1 MKRRFLAPAAATGL
15 AAVAL
20 VLVGP
25 LAAKQAA
32 IPAGNLVKSP
42 GVEGQP
48 ATASTAEQAATY
60 APRGWE
66 RASVRGPGE
75 PERPDT
81 GFVVARYG
89 THGYFP
95 SSAVG
100 RAIGGGR
107 NFLFGGYPHRS
118 ATATQSIDVSASAA
132 EIDAGGVKAC
142 LSGYLGG
149 TRNWS
154 DYTIRVDV
162 TFLNEGEAARGGLR
176 IGPVFPAQRK
186 NETTML
192 RRAAERVVPA
202 GTRLLR
208 VVVTANS
215 SAGSPI
221 YAYADNISV
230 ALTKGQ
236 CEPVLAV
243 RCAGG
248 ALVATVTP
256 SAVTRTQRVRFAVR
270 GAKGSK
276 QLVRARAPYSARI
289 TMAGLTGRLTVTAT
303 VTQAGSGPIV
313 LTKKSRRC

>member
-1 MKRRFLAPAAATGL
+1 MPVRLLFIAITAGL
-15 AAVAL
+15 VVVAL
-20 VLVGP
+20 GSASETV
-25 LAAKQAA
+25 

-42 GVEGQP
+42 GVEAQP
-48 ATASTAEQAATY
+48 ATASTSEQAATY

-75 PERPDT
+75 PETPNS

-118 ATATQSIDVSASAA
+118 ATATQTLDVSRSAT

-162 TFLNEGEAARGGLR
+162 TFLNEGEAARGGVR

-202 GTRLLR
+202 GTRALR

-230 ALTKGQ
+230 ALTKGS

-256 SAVTRTQRVRFAVR
+256 SAIARTQRVSYTVR

-276 QLVRARAPYSARI
+276 KATAARAPYSARVPM
-289 TMAGLTGRLTVTAT
+289 TGLTGRLTVTAV
-303 VTQAGSGPIV
+303 VTQAGSGSIV

>member
-1 MKRRFLAPAAATGL
+1 MKRRLLAPAAATGL

-25 LAAKQAA
+25 LAAEQVA

-42 GVEGQP
+42 GVEAQP

-66 RASVRGPGE
+66 RASVRSPGE
-75 PERPDT
+75 PERPDS

-95 SSAVG
+95 SGAVG

-107 NFLFGGYPHRS
+107 NFLFGGYPHRN
-118 ATATQSIDVSASAA
+118 ATATQSIDVSGSAA
-132 EIDAGGVKAC
+132 EIDTGGVKAC

-149 TRNWS
+149 TRNWA

-162 TFLNEGEAARGGLR
+162 TFLNEGEAARGGLH

-208 VVVTANS
+208 VVVAANS
-215 SAGSPI
+215 SGGSPI

-230 ALTKGQ
+230 ALTRGA
-236 CEPVLAV
+236 CEPLLAV
-243 RCAGG
+243 RCQGG

-256 SAVTRTQRVRFAVR
+256 SEIARTQRVAFAVR

-276 QLVRARAPYSARI
+276 QAARSRAPFTTRVPM
-289 TMAGLTGRLTVTAT
+289 TGLTGRLTVTAT
-303 VTQAGSGPIV
+303 VTHAGSGNVV

>member
-1 MKRRFLAPAAATGL
+1 MTVRSLIVAITAGL
-15 AAVAL
+15 VVVAL
-20 VLVGP
+20 GS
-25 LAAKQAA
+25 AGGTA

-42 GVEGQP
+42 GVEAQP

-75 PERPDT
+75 PERPAS

-118 ATATQSIDVSASAA
+118 ATATQTIDVSGSAA
-132 EIDAGGVKAC
+132 DIDAGGVKAC

-149 TRNWS
+149 TRNWA

-162 TFLNEGEAARGGLR
+162 AFLTEDEAARGGLR

-186 NETTML
+186 NETAML

-230 ALTKGQ
+230 ALAKGP

-256 SAVTRTQRVRFAVR
+256 SAVARTQRVSFVVR
-270 GAKGSK
+270 AAKGSK
-276 QLVRARAPYSARI
+276 QLARPRAPYSARI
-289 TMAGLTGRLTVTAT
+289 TMGGLTGRLTVTAT
-303 VTQAGSGPIV
+303 VNQAGSGPIV

>member
-1 MKRRFLAPAAATGL
+1 MTVRSLIVAITAGL
-15 AAVAL
+15 VVVAL
-20 VLVGP
+20 GS
-25 LAAKQAA
+25 AGDSA

-42 GVEGQP
+42 GVEAQP
-48 ATASTAEQAATY
+48 ATASTSEQAATY

-66 RASVRGPGE
+66 RSSVRGPGQ
-75 PERPDT
+75 PETRDS

-118 ATATQSIDVSASAA
+118 ATATQTLDVSRSAP

-162 TFLNEGEAARGGLR
+162 AFLTEDEAARGGLR

-192 RRAAERVVPA
+192 RRTAERVVPA
-202 GTRLLR
+202 GTRALR
-208 VVVTANS
+208 IVVTAS
-215 SAGSPI
+215 SSGGSPI

-230 ALTKGQ
+230 ALTKAT
-236 CEPVLAV
+236 CEPVLSV

-256 SAVTRTQRVRFAVR
+256 SAAARTQRVRFAVR
-270 GAKGSK
+270 GARGSK
-276 QLVRARAPYSARI
+276 QVNDARAPFTARVP
-289 TMAGLTGRLTVTAT
+289 MAGLTGRLTVTAT
-303 VTQAGSGPIV
+303 VTQVGSGPIV
-313 LTKKSRRC
+313 LTKTSRRC

>member
-1 MKRRFLAPAAATGL
+1 MRVRSLIAVIAAGL
-15 AAVAL
+15 VVVAL
-20 VLVGP
+20 GS
-25 LAAKQAA
+25 AGGSA
-32 IPAGNLVKSP
+32 IPAGNLVKSA
-42 GVEGQP
+42 GVEAQP

-60 APRGWE
+60 SPRGWE

-75 PERPDT
+75 PERPDS

-95 SSAVG
+95 SSAVA

-118 ATATQSIDVSASAA
+118 ATATQSINVSSSAA
-132 EIDAGGVKAC
+132 DIDAGGVKAC

-149 TRNWS
+149 TRNWA

-162 TFLNEGEAARGGLR
+162 SFLTEAEASRGGGLR

-192 RRAAERVVPA
+192 RRAAERNVPS

-230 ALTKGQ
+230 ALTKGS

-256 SAVTRTQRVRFAVR
+256 SAVARTQRVGFAVR

-276 QLVRARAPYSARI
+276 QLARARAPYSARI
-289 TMAGLTGRLTVTAT
+289 TMAGLTGRLIVTAT
-303 VTQAGSGPIV
+303 VTQVGSGPIV